1 MSLTALPVTSSDL
14 TTLQQG
20 LTFTTNATDAANQ
33 ANAINAPGSS
43 VSVFTYAASLIN
55 ANLSLS
61 QVAMGLFPFMAGV
74 TDTTAHI
81 GVITTQFLPAQVAF
95 AVSKGFNPTVF
106 AAEAYGSALSTNAAF
121 NTNFVTPFANNPA
134 GFAANVSAATGV
146 SAGAILQFV
155 NNWTL
160 FFTQHP
166 EALQGRTVTQASFG
180 SAFGDAFGTALV
192 TPGLTSNIA
201 TVFSTNPNFPFS
213 PNTVQ
218 GIVAN
223 ALIDNAEGLYN
234 AGVALG
240 TLPPHQLLQGEAG
253 AGPGQLTLTTN
264 VDSGPNFT
272 TNIKGATFTAP
283 PGSNILGP
291 SNTLNTGDNFGS
303 TVGDATL
310 NLTQIASLTGNPP
323 RAIGVTMFGVE
334 TANITNISGVTGG
347 FSGNI
352 TGLKTVDFKSGSNA
366 QVILGEVAGPGLNTA
381 LQTVKVNANQNFI
394 AWIAAAALAGT
405 SDAVTVN
412 VTGSYGAAG
421 NAKNI
426 VLGNDTGVKGTPA
439 APMNAYET
447 ENISATGPT
456 FVELS
461 NAATGTLSTT
471 TFVLT
476 GAGALE
482 LSANAAG
489 DFAKVTSIDASGT
502 SGGVAIT
509 GALNIGATNVGT
521 PLVPVNDDVDAGL
534 LNGNT
539 AITSFKGGSGKD
551 FIDLTSLS
559 LAQVNAMTTLDGG
572 GDRDTVIYKA
582 AVLNTGALLKSTGF
596 EIVGSGPG
604 LTGIVNWANLGVGVD
619 TVKLFDDAG
628 AGALTFNNVPT
639 GATLDLGRFS
649 DGITALT
656 VNGPVAGTTDVFNLI
671 QGGHAGTDLGSLTIN
686 AFEVVNHTIEANV
699 SAINITGNVAMTPS
713 LGGSV
718 NWNINDTLSPGGD
731 DLIVGGTTNVGA
743 GGGIH
748 ISGAGLGD
756 IQFTGPVTAAILEA
770 TGFAGSL
777 TMGNDSVNTAVG
789 GATSAI
795 TILGTPIGDDLI
807 GSNAK
812 DVINSGAGN
821 DIVANHVN
829 LGNPATQTTEND
841 QIFLGSGADL
851 VNLFG
856 DTAGAGGTLL
866 TTARGQVPLVADFL
880 VSAPDVLGL
889 SENGVNYNG
898 INAGNIYPGIAVA
911 APGATTVQ
919 NVVPGVSVGVL
930 ATTDILHLG
939 SFNEAAGMTIGQAF
953 DAALGGATVTGFNA
967 VIGASIFFSMFDLTT
982 GQMLI
987 GDADSSFGGAASFL
1001 NDLDA
1006 GSVHLIGVM
1015 TMSAADYIAF
1025 DNTNLRIV
1033 T

>member
-1 MSLTALPVTSSDL
+1 MPLTALPVTSAEL
-14 TTLQQG
+14 TTLQNG

-33 ANAINAPGSS
+33 ANAINAPGST

-61 QVAMGLFPFMAGV
+61 QVAMGLFPFMTGV

-95 AVSKGFNPTVF
+95 GVSKGFNATVF

-134 GFAANVSAATGV
+134 GFAAQVSAATGV
-146 SAGAILQFV
+146 SAAAILQFV
-155 NNWTL
+155 SNWTA
-160 FFTQHP
+160 FFTANPSAQ
-166 EALQGRTVTQASFG
+166 QGRTVTQAAFG
-180 SAFGDAFGTALV
+180 AAFGDAFGTALV

-223 ALIDNAEGLYN
+223 ALILNAEGLYN
-234 AGVALG
+234 AGVAFG

-253 AGPGQLTLTTN
+253 AGPGQLTLTVN

-272 TNIKGATFTAP
+272 TNIPGATFTAP
-283 PGSNILGP
+283 PGSTLLGP
-291 SNTLNTGDNFGS
+291 SNTLNAGDNFGS

-310 NLTQIASLTGNPP
+310 NLTEIAIPLGVIGNP
-323 RAIGVTMFGVE
+323 ALAVGVTMFGVS
-334 TANITNISGVTGG
+334 TANITNISGGTGG

-352 TGLKTVDFKSGSNA
+352 TGLKTVNFQSGSNG
-366 QVILGEVAGPGLNTA
+366 QVILGNVAGPGLNTA
-381 LQTVKVNANQNFI
+381 LETVNVKSNQNFVG
-394 AWIAAAALAGT
+394 WIAAAALAGAT
-405 SDAVTVN
+405 DKVTVN
-412 VTGSYGAAG
+412 VTGTYGAAG
-421 NAKNI
+421 NAKSI

-456 FVELS
+456 FVQLS
-461 NAATGTLSTT
+461 NGATGTLSTT

-482 LSANAAG
+482 LSANAKG
-489 DFAKVTSIDASGT
+489 DFAKVTSIDATGN

-521 PLVPVNDDVDAGL
+521 PPLVPVNDAVTAGL

-551 FIDLTSLS
+551 FIDLTSLN

-572 GDRDTVIYKA
+572 ADRDTVIYQA

-628 AGALTFNNVPT
+628 AGALTFNNVPSVPTT

-686 AFEVVNHTIEANV
+686 AFEVVNHTIEANN

-731 DLIVGGTTNVGA
+731 DLVVGGTTNVGA

-777 TMGNDSVNTAVG
+777 TMGNDSINTDVG
-789 GATSAI
+789 GATGAI

-807 GSNAK
+807 GSIAK
-812 DVINSGAGN
+812 DVINSGAGD
-821 DIVANHVN
+821 DIVANQRN
-829 LGNPATQTTEND
+829 GIADTTAND
-841 QIFLGSGADL
+841 QIFLGAGADR

-856 DTAGAGGTLL
+856 DTAANILL
-866 TTARGQVPLVADFL
+866 NTAQANIPLVADFL
-880 VSAPDVLGL
+880 VGTDILAL
-889 SENGVNYNG
+889 SNSTNANYG
-898 INAGNIYPGIAVA
+898 MAFPFAGIAVGN
-911 APGATTVQ
+911 PPLITTVQ
-919 NVVPGVSVGVL
+919 NIVPQGGNV
-930 ATTDILHLG
+930 AINPAADILHLG

-953 DAALGGATVTGFNA
+953 EAAIGTASVTFPN
-967 VIGASIFFSMFDLTT
+967 IINQIFFSMYDLTD
-982 GQMLI
+982 GQMLVGTVDPFQVAPGTVLNQLDQTSATLI
-987 GDADSSFGGAASFL
+987 GALTMTEVQYIGFTNASF
-1001 NDLDA
+1001 
-1006 GSVHLIGVM
+1006 SI
-1015 TMSAADYIAF
+1015 IA
-1025 DNTNLRIV
+1025 
-1033 T
+1033 

>member
-777 TMGNDSVNTAVG
+777 TMGNDSPDTAVG

-807 GSNAK
+807 GSPAK

-821 DIVANHVN
+821 DIVANQRN
-829 LGNPATQTTEND
+829 TISTLTDND
-841 QIFLGSGADL
+841 QIFLGSGNDQ

-856 DTAGAGGTLL
+856 STVFPGGGQSLNGAQG
-866 TTARGQVPLVADFL
+866 AIPLVADF
-880 VSAPDVLGL
+880 VPGTDVLGL
-889 SENGVNYNG
+889 SDNTAANYNMPFEYTG
-898 INAGNIYPGIAVA
+898 IAPGAGSVLNVVPNAGNFPL
-911 APGATTVQ
+911 
-919 NVVPGVSVGVL
+919 L
-930 ATTDILHLG
+930 AGTDLVHLG
-939 SFNEAAGMTIGQAF
+939 SFNEVAGMTVGQAF
-953 DAALGGATVTGFNA
+953 AAAIGTSTVSGFPNA
-967 VIGASIFFSMFDLTT
+967 VTDSIFISMYDLTD
-982 GQMLI
+982 GQMLV
-987 GDADSSFGGAASFL
+987 GWVDAVLGNPLLLEAV
-1001 NDLDA
+1001 DA
-1006 GSVHLIGVM
+1006 PRTQLIGAFTM
-1015 TMSAADYIAF
+1015 TAVEYNAF
-1025 DNTNLRIV
+1025 QSSSLTIV
-1033 T
+1033 A